1 MFGGVGG
8 FTYGFA
14 QRKAD
19 ILSSNGRKGAVGDGQ
34 VTILSR
40 GGLSGGQRRGTPT
53 RFLWLVNRVSN
64 FFFLHSN
71 NKSAHC

>member
-40 GGLSGGQRRGTPT
+40 GGIER
-53 RFLWLVNRVSN
+53 
-64 FFFLHSN
+64 
-71 NKSAHC
+71 KSKTGNPDTVPVAR